1 MTLRN
6 RLAGEKGFVILI
18 AVGVMA
24 VTMLLLAAVFVAI
37 NGDTHNSQHDLDGKR
52 AYSAAE
58 AGANAY
64 LYQLNQN
71 PSYWSNCANDS
82 LATTQVPGTSP
93 PQYYSYAAIPTNGAT
108 SCTSNAIASLID
120 NSTGSLRMEFT
131 GYSGGPAQVKRTVV
145 ASYRKLSPLDF
156 LWYTVF
162 EALDS
167 SITGYSGCGVFYRS
181 GRSSSCNIYWV
192 GGDVMRGP
200 MYTQDQYLINGSPTF
215 GRGPDDKIESL
226 APGTNASSICSG
238 NSCGSAVFNGTP
250 VWSAPL
256 VPLPTNNSQL
266 AVDAANFGKVFT
278 GTTTI
283 VFNGTTAT
291 VTNCPS
297 SCSAPTTVDLTA
309 YPIIYI
315 ANGSSCS
322 PPAYDPFTATDP
334 SSGCAGDV
342 YVSGNYTTP
351 VTVAAAN
358 NIIVDGNLTT
368 NESSGLPTGNA
379 VMGLVANQDVRV
391 MHALGA
397 NDGNAPCGQD
407 NLNSQSFPNVK
418 IDAAMLALKHSFMVD
433 HFNCGQP
440 LGTLTVNGSIVQNFR
455 GAVGTFGGNGSIQT
469 GYLKNYSYDDRLTY
483 LLPPYLFDIST
494 GGWEVNRET
503 LCTPGG
509 TDPTTKC

>member
-1 MTLRN
+1 MRLRDG
-6 RLAGEKGFVILI
+6 LATENGFVMII
-18 AVGVMA
+18 ALGVMA
-24 VTMLLLAAVFVAI
+24 VTLLLLAAVFVAV
-37 NGDTHNSQHDLDGKR
+37 NGDTHNSQHDLDSKR

-82 LATTQVPGTSP
+82 LAETQVPGTSP
-93 PQYYSYAAIPTNGAT
+93 AQYYSYAAIPANGAG

-131 GYSGGPAQVKRTVV
+131 GYSGGPSQVRRTVV

-156 LWYTVF
+156 LWYTVY

-167 SITGYSGCGVFYRS
+167 AITGYSGCGVFYRA
-181 GRSSSCNIYWV
+181 GRNSSCNIYWV
-192 GGDVMRGP
+192 SGDVMKGP
-200 MYTQDQYLINGSPTF
+200 MYTQDQYLISGSPTF

-226 APGTNASSICSG
+226 APGTGASSVCSG
-238 NSCGSAVFNGTP
+238 NNCGSAVFNGTP

-266 AVDAANFGKVFT
+266 ATDAANYGKVFT

-283 VFNGTTAT
+283 TINNTTAT
-291 VTNCPS
+291 VKNCPS
-297 SCSAPTTVDLTA
+297 TCTTTSVDLTA
-309 YPIIYI
+309 SPIIYI
-315 ANGSSCS
+315 ANGASCS

-342 YVSGNYTTP
+342 YVSGNYTTS
-351 VTVAAAN
+351 VTIAAAN
-358 NIIVDGNLTT
+358 NIIIGGNLTT
-368 NESSGLPTGNA
+368 SESGGIPNGTA

-391 MHALGA
+391 MHDLGS
-397 NDGNAPCGQD
+397 NDNNGNCDQNTPATT
-407 NLNSQSFPNVK
+407 SFPNLK
-418 IDAAMLALKHSFMVD
+418 IDAAILALKHSFMVD
-433 HFNCGQP
+433 HYDCGP
-440 LGTLTVNGSIVQNFR
+440 TLGNLTVNGSIVQDFR
-455 GAVGTFGGNGSIQT
+455 GAVGTFNGNGVIQT

-494 GGWEVNRET
+494 GGWEVNREN

-509 TDPTTKC
+509 SDPNTKC